1 MLQSMGLQAVGHELV
16 TERTRGRQIVASG
29 IPVCRRALVSM
40 MENLLLIIIVYFFC
54 FLLFIRPSPAS
65 GCLLPEGDHR
75 PNHIATFSFLH
86 LVNFQ
91 EIESVG

>member
-1 MLQSMGLQAVGHELV
+1 MQEGSGEYDGEL
-16 TERTRGRQIVASG
+16 AFNNHS
-29 IPVCRRALVSM
+29 
-40 MENLLLIIIVYFFC
+40 LL